1 MRRSFDRI
9 VGKSEFGL
17 TLSQCQNALT
27 WLGYPASLTTME
39 TLKKILQVLKDIQ
52 QFEEINIDKAY
63 INFEEYCILTSYLS
77 ILQQEISESSCVSP
91 IKGTNL
97 PPPPIFLSNSPG
109 KLIISFFFH
118 FHSNKRIKFIMCIAY

>member
-1 MRRSFDRI
+1 MSEFQSKFLHFFHDFSFKNSSVRRSYDRI

-17 TLSQCQNALT
+17 TLSQCHTALT
-27 WLGYPASLTTME
+27 WLGYPSSLVSIE
-39 TLKKILQVLKDIQ
+39 NLRQILFVLK
-52 QFEEINIDKAY
+52 EIKQTNENLDKSY
-63 INFEEYCILTSYLS
+63 INFEEYCMVTSYLS

-109 KLIISFFFH
+109 E
-118 FHSNKRIKFIMCIAY
+118 